1 MPLIKELINIPEQV
15 DKGDFVL
22 RLTEGVQNPNQ
33 TLENYVVTDQLTKC
47 FEHALSFIRSAMVG
61 RTSKAAYLHG
71 SFGSGKSHFMA
82 VLHLILQGVTQ
93 ARSIPELA
101 GVITKHNPWIADKK
115 FLLVPY
121 HMIGAKNMESAILGG
136 YADFVQQS
144 HPDAH
149 LPGVYLAEKI
159 FQDAEGLRHRMG
171 DDAFFQA
178 LSEAT
183 GEDDGWGD
191 LGAGWDAVRFDRAV
205 ASPPGDED
213 RLQLVGDLV
222 STFFS
227 SQKEVSKSSGEG
239 FINLDD
245 GLSVMSK
252 HARGLGYDAIIL
264 FLDELILWLASH
276 SADLGFVQLEGQK
289 LAKLVEAQTSDR
301 PVPIVSLVAR
311 QRDLRDL
318 VGKEVAGAAAMNFS
332 DILGHWE
339 GRFDTITLEDRNLPK
354 IAEKRILVPMNDSAR
369 GQIDAAFGQ
378 TSKVREE
385 VMHTLLTSEGDRQ
398 MFRQVY
404 PFSPALMQTLIAV
417 SSVLQRERTA
427 LKVMLQ
433 LLVGQRETLQ
443 LGDVVPVGDLFDVI
457 AHGEE
462 AFSEE
467 MRIQFDNAKRLYHQ
481 KLLPLLEKQHDLRR
495 EAMEELSY
503 EDPKRIGFLNDDRLI
518 KTLLLGALV
527 PGVESLK
534 GLTANRLAALNHGT
548 IKSPIPGR
556 EGQMVTQRVKRW
568 AAEVGEIKVGE
579 ENNPSIS
586 LQLSGVDT
594 ESIIDQARRED
605 NSGNRIRYVRE
616 MLYDQLDISGQDTFT
631 LEHKLLWR
639 NTLRSCEVGYG
650 NVRKLPD
657 STLHPNGDVWKLII
671 DYPFDDPPHGPRDDI
686 SRLQQFMDD
695 TPSGCRT
702 VAWVPS
708 FLSTQS
714 QKDLGLLVIIEYIL
728 TGERYRQYSGH
739 LSIQDQAAAKAL
751 LKNQQSMLRQ
761 RVLNHL
767 LVAYGLDL
775 PNVESVDT
783 SHDLSEHF
791 ISLQPGFTPQ
801 PPVAPTLK
809 GAMENLLD
817 QALAHQYPA
826 HPCFEAETKIG
837 SLKKVAEV
845 VCQAAR
851 TADGRIPVDRS
862 VRQLVRQIA
871 NPLMLGEMTETHFVI
886 GQHWKNLFTRKAAET
901 GGTITVGQLREW
913 TNLPKPMGLPEEVAN
928 LVILLFAEQTNRTFY
943 LHGVL
948 HEGTI
953 TSLRNDMELRE
964 QVLPSEDAWE
974 KAVDRADVIFGI
986 AVSKLLNATNVAN
999 FTGQMKE
1006 KCSAWRK
1013 PCQNLC
1019 NRLTDKL
1026 QAFDIDID
1034 NAPRM
1039 QTATAALTL
1048 LEKISGTT
1056 SDTDAVETLANAD
1069 VKTSETAMGQSI
1081 ANADGLVQRIEATE
1095 WDVFL
1100 KTGQDTDD
1108 EIQVIRDQIT
1118 EALRADEH
1126 VTSLGAALKGA
1137 QSRAIAILTRR
1148 KETPPPSPPVGPSK
1162 PKPPVKRKHVIDRG
1176 ERNELG
1182 VAEVKTLLIEL
1193 EGKLGHGCSLRMNLS
1208 WIIEEEREE

>member
-15 DKGDFVL
+15 NKGDFVL
-22 RLTEGVQNPNQ
+22 RLTEGVQNPKQ
-33 TLENYVVTDQLTKC
+33 TLKNYVVTDQLAKC
-47 FEHALSFIRSAMVG
+47 FDHALSFIRSAVLE
-61 RTSKAAYLHG
+61 RTSKASYLHG

-82 VLHLILQGVTQ
+82 VLHLILQGSTK

-101 GVITKHNPWIADKK
+101 EVITKHNPWIADKK

-136 YADFVQQS
+136 YADFVQRAHQ
-144 HPDAH
+144 DAH

-159 FQDAEGLRHRMG
+159 FQDAESLRQRMG

-183 GEDDGWGD
+183 GDDDGWGD
-191 LGAGWDAVRFDRAV
+191 LGAGWTAKRFDRAV

-213 RLQLVGDLV
+213 RLQLVGDLI

-227 SQKEVSKSSGEG
+227 SQQEVSKSSGEG

-252 HARGLGYDAIIL
+252 HAKRLGYDVIIL

-289 LAKLVEAQTSDR
+289 LAKLVEAQTPDR

-354 IAEKRILVPMNDSAR
+354 IAEKRILVPMNDAAR
-369 GQIDAAFGQ
+369 GQIDAAFEQ
-378 TSKVREE
+378 TAKVREE

-404 PFSPALMQTLIAV
+404 PFSPALIQTLIAV

-433 LLVGQRETLQ
+433 LLVGQRNTIK

-481 KLLPLLEKQHDLRR
+481 KLLPLLENQHGLRR

-556 EGQMVTQRVKRW
+556 EGQMVTQSVKRW

-616 MLYDQLDISGQDTFT
+616 MLYNQLDISGQDTFT

-657 STLHPNGDVWKLII
+657 SALRPNGDAWKLII

-686 SRLQQFMDD
+686 SRLQQFLDD
-695 TPSGCRT
+695 TSSGCRT

-708 FLSTQS
+708 FLSSQS

-739 LSIQDQAAAKAL
+739 LSVQDQAAAKAL

-767 LVAYGLDL
+767 FVAYGLDL

-817 QALAHQYPA
+817 QALAHQFPA
-826 HPCFEAETKIG
+826 HPYFEAETKIG

>member
-15 DKGDFVL
+15 NKGDFVL
-22 RLTEGVQNPNQ
+22 RLTEGVQNPDQ
-33 TLENYVVTDQLTKC
+33 TLINYVVTDQLAKC
-47 FEHALSFIRSAMVG
+47 FDHALSFIRSAVIE

-82 VLHLILQGVTQ
+82 VLHLILQGNTQ

-101 GVITKHNPWIADKK
+101 EVITKHNPWIGDKK

-121 HMIGAKNMESAILGG
+121 HMIGAKNMESALLGG
-136 YADFVQQS
+136 YADFVQRAHQ
-144 HPDAH
+144 DAH

-159 FQDAEGLRHRMG
+159 FQDAESLRQRMG

-183 GEDDGWGD
+183 GDDDGWGD
-191 LGAGWDAVRFDRAV
+191 LGAGWTAERFDRAV

-222 STFFS
+222 ATFFS
-227 SQKEVSKSSGEG
+227 SQQEVSKSSGEG

-252 HARGLGYDAIIL
+252 HAKGLGYDVIIL

-289 LAKLVEAQTSDR
+289 LAKLVEAQTPDR

-354 IAEKRILVPMNDSAR
+354 IAEKRILVPMNDAAR
-369 GQIDAAFGQ
+369 GQIDAAFEQ
-378 TSKVREE
+378 TAKLREE

-433 LLVGQRETLQ
+433 LLVGQRDTMR

-462 AFSEE
+462 AFNEE

-481 KLLPLLEKQHDLRR
+481 KLLPLLEKQHGLRR

-616 MLYDQLDISGQDTFT
+616 MLYDQLGISSQDTFT
-631 LEHKLLWR
+631 LEHKLIWR
-639 NTLRSCEVGYG
+639 NTPRYCEVVYG

-657 STLHPNGDVWKLII
+657 SALRPHGDVWKLII

-686 SRLQQFMDD
+686 SRLQQFVDD
-695 TPSGCRT
+695 NPSGCRT

-708 FLSTQS
+708 FLSSQS
-714 QKDLGLLVIIEYIL
+714 QKDLGLLVIIEYVL

-739 LSIQDQAAAKAL
+739 LSVQDQAAAKAL

-767 LVAYGLDL
+767 FVAYGLDL
-775 PNVESVDT
+775 PNVESIDT

-809 GAMENLLD
+809 GAMENLFD
-817 QALAHQYPA
+817 QALAHQFPA
-826 HPCFEAETKIG
+826 HPYFEAETKIG
-837 SLKKVAEV
+837 PLKKVSEV
-845 VCQAAR
+845 VCEAAR

-871 NPLMLGEMTETHFVI
+871 NPLMLGEMAETHFVI

-913 TNLPKPMGLPEEVAN
+913 TDLPKPMGLPEEAAN

-953 TSLRNDMELRE
+953 TSLRNDLELRE
-964 QVLPSEDAWE
+964 QVLPSKDAWE
-974 KAVDRADVIFGI
+974 KAVDRAGIILGI
-986 AVSKLLNATNVAN
+986 AVSKLLNATNFAS

-1013 PCQNLC
+1013 PCQDLC

-1026 QAFDIDID
+1026 KAFDIDIE

-1039 QTATAALTL
+1039 QTATATLTL
-1048 LEKISGTT
+1048 LDKISRTT
-1056 SDTDAVETLANAD
+1056 SDMDVVEALANAD
-1069 VKTSETAMGQSI
+1069 VITSETAMGQSI

-1100 KTGQDTDD
+1100 KTGQDTDA

-1118 EALRADEH
+1118 EVLRADEH

-1137 QSRAIAILTRR
+1137 QSRAIAILTRK
-1148 KETPPPSPPVGPSK
+1148 KETPTPSPPVGPPK

-1176 ERNELG
+1176 EENELG
-1182 VAEVKTLLIEL
+1182 VAEVKTLLTEL